1 MVLIMVMWLL
11 TAGPA
16 PSQSPAV
23 ANTCESIDKVDF
35 MNSEL
40 NFESNSLKFRD
51 GRACTSDSVDSN
63 SCDWEH
69 TVTLDKLVLPEPG
82 QTLRLIIIT
91 SSHKTGGEAWGHVLL
106 FECRNNRVTGIFNES
121 YHGGVTVE
129 RLDDTGYTLVSG
141 EYSKTDPECCPSKF
155 KREIFHWDRK
165 KHAFT
170 SSVKIFRK

>member
-1 MVLIMVMWLL
+1 MLFMMVMWLL
-11 TAGPA
+11 AAVPA
-16 PSQSPAV
+16 FQQSSAV

-51 GRACTSDSVDSN
+51 GRACTSDSMDSN

-69 TVTLDKLVLPEPG
+69 TVTLDKVLLPEPG

-106 FECRNNRVTGIFNES
+106 FECKDKRVTGTFNES
-121 YHGGVTVE
+121 YQGGVTVE
-129 RLDDTGYTLVSG
+129 KLGDTEFSLVSG
-141 EYSKTDPECCPSKF
+141 EYAKTDPECCPSKF
-155 KREIFHWDRK
+155 KREIFRWDRK

-170 SSVKIFRK
+170 SSEKIFRK